1 MIRCAV
7 ASGLGF
13 SLLNQRPRTNQAYNG
28 GMVKMIPLKDSK
40 AKSLQ
45 IVIAKHVGLKSS
57 VRAEVVTKLMRQIV
71 ADQSFIDT
79 DVK

>member
-1 MIRCAV
+1 MAT
-7 ASGLGF
+7 AD
-13 SLLNQRPRTNQAYNG
+13 Q
-28 GMVKMIPLKDSK
+28 
-40 AKSLQ
+40 Q

-79 DVK
+79 DVKWFWSRLF